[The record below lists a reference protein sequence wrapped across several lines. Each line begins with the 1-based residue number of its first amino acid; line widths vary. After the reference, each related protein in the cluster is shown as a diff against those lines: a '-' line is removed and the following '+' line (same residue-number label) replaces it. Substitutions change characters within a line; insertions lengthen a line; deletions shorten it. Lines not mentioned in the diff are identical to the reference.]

1 MSRRGTMAAAMQL
14 GALGASCL
22 AEVLA
27 GIYAAPLPVGE
38 CRKLAHGAVRLALGA
53 SPEASHE
60 LGSSLLLH
68 EEALLAVGAAMGHSG
83 SPSITSAKLWLRS
96 QGAGGI
102 ECAARLTRLSR
113 GRNANAH
120 PDVGLVSAIGALGG
134 VAKVE
139 CDSTASGSVP
149 PAGEQSPSSLVECT
163 SIAELYGV
171 NLVEVGCQTDEQSLA
186 SPDLLVDALST
197 KVLSKKE
204 RRRAQLSLKQ
214 QRQDVADRDS
224 ATGMAFPDLVVEQ
237 AARAEA
243 AQAVAEAEAA
253 QAAAEAETAQAAA
266 QAESARAAA
275 AAEAAQAATEAA
287 QAVAEAEAAKAAA
300 EAESAQAAAQAEA
313 ARAAAAA
320 EAAKAATKAE
330 VAAPC
335 SSYRL
340 NVNGQNFGDCMCG
353 FCKSAHKAGQH
364 SAEKP
369 TPKPVKVPQA
379 VTAKGSKLGSSAEK
393 PTAKP
398 VKVPQ
403 AVTAKGSKLGSSKA
417 KITQWLNVPREGVG
431 ILPNDLA
438 FLQGL
443 EDELVRRISRMERS
457 IGIDRAMLSDKQDP
471 DCLECLEQNE
481 QHLQRKRVLLVHI
494 RAKVG
499 ELMAGADA

>member
-1 MSRRGTMAAAMQL
+1 MAAAMQL

-83 SPSITSAKLWLRS
+83 SPSIKSAKLWLRS

-253 QAAAEAETAQAAA
+253 I
-266 QAESARAAA
+266 
-275 AAEAAQAATEAA
+275 
-287 QAVAEAEAAKAAA
+287 AAA

-353 FCKSAHKAGQH
+353 FCKSAHKAGLH

-379 VTAKGSKLGSSAEK
+379 VTAKGSKLGSS
-393 PTAKP
+393 
-398 VKVPQ
+398 
-403 AVTAKGSKLGSSKA
+403 KA
-417 KITQWLNVPREGVG
+417 KITQGLNVPREGVG
-431 ILPNDLA
+431 FLPNDLA

-443 EDELVRRISRMERS
+443 EDELVHRISRMERS

-481 QHLQRKRVLLVHI
+481 QFLQRKRVLLVHI